1 MEEEL
6 ETTLA
11 KIEQN
16 EPYIAKL
23 QHDQYYV
30 VAEKAIIT
38 ENTQLLDAIINTI
51 CAYFAFNIAYPK
63 GIYPLLIF
71 LQRYVTG
78 IKDQQEIPSIVKRVL
93 TSLAAHTKEVTA
105 P

>member
-6 ETTLA
+6 KTTLG
-11 KIEQN
+11 KIKQN

-23 QHDQYYV
+23 QPDQYYV
-30 VAEKAIIT
+30 VAEKTVIT
-38 ENTQLLDAIINTI
+38 ESNQLLDAIIYTI
-51 CAYFAFNIAYPK
+51 CAYFAFNIVYPK

-78 IKDQQEIPSIVKRVL
+78 IKDQQEVPSVVKRVL
-93 TSLAAHTKEVTA
+93 TSLAAQAEE
-105 P
+105 